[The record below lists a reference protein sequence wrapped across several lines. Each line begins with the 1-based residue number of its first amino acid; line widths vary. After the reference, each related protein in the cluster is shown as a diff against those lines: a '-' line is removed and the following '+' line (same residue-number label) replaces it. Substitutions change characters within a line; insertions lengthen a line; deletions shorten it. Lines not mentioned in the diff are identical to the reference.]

1 MERRFKRR
9 RHNRM
14 KTGAFLKDGSAWFR
28 VWAPKAGEVKL
39 RISAPGPSRVL
50 EMDREDLGYWSV
62 SCADALAGA
71 RYSFLL
77 DGKERADPASHYQP
91 LGVEGP
97 SEVVDHGS
105 FRWDD
110 LGWEGIEPGRMVI
123 YEIHTGAFTP
133 EGSLDAIIPR
143 LDDLRD
149 LGVNAIELMPMA
161 QFPGDR
167 NWGYDGVFPYS
178 VHDTYGGP
186 AALKRLVTAC
196 HSSAVAVILDVV
208 YNHFG
213 PEGSYISEFGPYFT
227 DRYSTPWGAALNFD
241 GPQSDQVRE
250 FFFENALHWFENY
263 HLDGL
268 RLDAVHAIIDMS
280 ANPFLRALR
289 KKVARYSFEKGR
301 AFYLFAESDLN
312 DTKVVCSG
320 EYAYGLDAH
329 WCDDFHHSVHALITG
344 EREGYYADFGT
355 ASHLVKSLREGYVYT
370 GQYSAYR
377 QRSFGSPSAH
387 LPRER
392 FIVFAQNH
400 DQVGNRP
407 LGERLPILTTFE
419 GLKLSAGVLLL
430 SPFIP
435 LIFMGEEYGEE
446 APFLYFVSHSDS
458 CLTDAIREG
467 RKKEFGEFNRKTEP
481 PAPESPDT
489 FHSSKLNW
497 GAREGRRNNM
507 LLNLYRTLV
516 RLRREVKAL
525 AISGDG
531 VLDAWCLD
539 DEPVVLLSRSR
550 EESGALAAFNFSRE
564 RVRVGYP
571 LPAGKWLLS
580 LDSSGTEWD
589 GPGSSLPGVSE
600 TEKDLEMNPLSF
612 ALYLKEP

>member
-77 DGKERADPASHYQP
+77 EGKERADPPSHYQP

-167 NWGYDGVFPYS
+167 NWGYDGGFPYS

-186 AALKRLVTAC
+186 
-196 HSSAVAVILDVV
+196 
-208 YNHFG
+208 
-213 PEGSYISEFGPYFT
+213 
-227 DRYSTPWGAALNFD
+227 AALNFD

-344 EREGYYADFGT
+344 ERSGYYADFGR

-407 LGERLPILTTFE
+407 LGERLTGLTTFD
-419 GLKLSAGVLLL
+419 GLKLSAGVPLL

-489 FHSSKLNW
+489 FHSSKLNR

-507 LLNLYRTLV
+507 LLNLYRT
-516 RLRREVKAL
+516 
-525 AISGDG
+525 
-531 VLDAWCLD
+531 
-539 DEPVVLLSRSR
+539 
-550 EESGALAAFNFSRE
+550 
-564 RVRVGYP
+564 
-571 LPAGKWLLS
+571 
-580 LDSSGTEWD
+580 
-589 GPGSSLPGVSE
+589 
-600 TEKDLEMNPLSF
+600 
-612 ALYLKEP
+612 